1 MKYYQEITLIP
12 HAELALNFIWSKLY
26 AQLHLALVELQDA
39 QGRVPVGVSLPKYQL
54 KAGKHVSPL
63 GDKLRVFACDEA
75 TLQQLNLSQWLNRLL
90 DYVHV
95 TGIRPVPASVKAY
108 ATYQRRQFN
117 GSPENMAR
125 RRLKR
130 KGDISFEQAVAL
142 YEPHVVHSNLPY
154 IRLKSLSNEQAF
166 NLFIEKKAVDEASG
180 FKFGTYGLSSTAS
193 VPDF

>member
-26 AQLHLALVELQDA
+26 AQLHLALVELQDE

-54 KAGKHVSPL
+54 KAGKHISPL
-63 GDKLRVFACDEA
+63 GEKLRVFAEDEA

-90 DYVHV
+90 DYVHL
-95 TGIRPVPASVKAY
+95 TGIRPVPEKVNGY
-108 ATYQRRQFN
+108 ARYQRRQFN

-125 RRLKR
+125 RRVKR

-142 YEPHVVHSNLPY
+142 YETQVVHSNLPY
-154 IRLKSLSNEQAF
+154 IRLKSLSNAQGF
-166 NLFIEKKAVDEASG
+166 NLFIEKKPADEAGG
-180 FKFGTYGLSSTAS
+180 FSFGTYGLSSSAS
-193 VPDF
+193 VPEF

>member
-26 AQLHLALVELQDA
+26 AQLHLALVELQDE
-39 QGRVPVGVSLPKYQL
+39 QGRVPVGVSLPRYQL

-63 GDKLRVFACDEA
+63 GDKLRVFASDEA
-75 TLQQLNLSQWLNRLL
+75 TLQQLNLSQRLNRLL
-90 DYVHV
+90 DYVHL
-95 TGIRPVPASVKAY
+95 TGIRPVPAKIYGY
-108 ATYQRRQFN
+108 ASYQRRQFN

-130 KGDISFEQAVAL
+130 KGDMSFEQAVAL
-142 YEPHVVHSNLPY
+142 YEPAVVQSSLPY
-154 IRLKSLSNEQAF
+154 IRLKSSSTEQAF
-166 NLFIEKKAVDEASG
+166 NLFIEKKPAAAASN
-180 FKFGTYGLSSTAS
+180 FSFGTYGLSSSAS